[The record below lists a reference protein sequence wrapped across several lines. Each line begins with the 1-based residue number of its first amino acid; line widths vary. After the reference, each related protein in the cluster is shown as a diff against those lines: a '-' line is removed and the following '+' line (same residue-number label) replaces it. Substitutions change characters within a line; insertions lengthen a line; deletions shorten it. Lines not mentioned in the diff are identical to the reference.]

1 MTLFKRF
8 PSFLFAFVL
17 FFTTSANAA
26 DTIIMPKGT
35 TLIVLRH
42 ADRYE
47 EDLNARGIAR
57 AAALPGAL
65 AGMAIDKIYS
75 PDLKRNL
82 DTAAPLA
89 SERGLTITTRATNN
103 VARGLFT
110 QSPGK
115 TIVWVGNKGN
125 INAIWDDIG
134 AQDPP
139 PLAYG
144 DLFIVRPDAS
154 GNPVVT
160 RKTLSLPVIW

>member
-1 MTLFKRF
+1 MTLLKRF
-8 PSFLFAFVL
+8 PSFLIAFVL
-17 FFTTSANAA
+17 LITTSANAA
-26 DTIIMPKGT
+26 DTIVMPTGT
-35 TLIVLRH
+35 TLVILRH

-65 AGMAIDKIYS
+65 AGMAIDAIYS

-89 SERGLTITTRATNN
+89 SERGLTVTTRATNN
-103 VARGLFT
+103 VARTMFA

-160 RKTLSLPVIW
+160 RKTYGVVAGN

>member
-1 MTLFKRF
+1 MTLFKRI
-8 PSFLFAFVL
+8 PTFLLAL
-17 FFTTSANAA
+17 TLLITTSANADTLVIPA
-26 DTIIMPKGT
+26 DT
-35 TLIVLRH
+35 TLIILRH

-65 AGMAIDKIYS
+65 AGVAIDAIYS

-89 SERGLTITTRATNN
+89 AERGLSVTTRATKN
-103 VARGLFT
+103 VAAAMFADN
-110 QSPGK
+110 PGK

-125 INAIWDDIG
+125 INVIWDDIG

-160 RKTLSLPVIW
+160 RKTYGVVAGN

>member
-1 MTLFKRF
+1 MTLFTRF
-8 PSFLFAFVL
+8 PHFLLAFTIFIATPL
-17 FFTTSANAA
+17 FAA
-26 DTIIMPKGT
+26 DTLVMPKGT
-35 TLIVLRH
+35 TLIILRH

-57 AAALPGAL
+57 AAALPTAL
-65 AGMAIDKIYS
+65 AGMAIEVIYS

-89 SERGLTITTRATNN
+89 KERGLEVTTRAAKN
-103 VARGLFT
+103 VARTMFAE
-110 QSPGK
+110 SPGK

-160 RKTLSLPVIW
+160 RKTYGVVAGN